1 MLIFFPPSSHFPVSQ
16 MNQIRSIHLA
26 SHLLPALNL
35 VLFSFIFLPTTA
47 FAVDESF
54 TICRV
59 PRYCG
64 KLNIKFPF
72 FIQGR
77 DDPRCGY
84 PGFEIHCRNN
94 TKSILSLGDD
104 NYSIDNIFYTNQS
117 VLVSRAVRFETD
129 SICNHKIQN
138 ISLPTDRYQ
147 LPPEITKIVFLF
159 NCNLT
164 SIPKLSPHK
173 IGCPAENETN
183 STLALFNS
191 DPQLKFASENCKE
204 RVVTPVGFD
213 QGEELHV
220 EGLLNISLLNRGFVL
235 NLTVSNCTICENS
248 GGKCGFD
255 YSTRH
260 FKCFCPDR
268 PHAWHC
274 THGTNTLGLKLGL
287 GIGGSVTVTVM
298 ILILCIFVVRRRPAS
313 SNFLRGKS
321 PSHLSSTS
329 DLENNATVCFGLPIF
344 SHTELVE
351 ATNDFDDDKVLGD
364 GGFGTVYFG
373 KLRDGR
379 EVAIKRLYQHNY
391 RRLEQF
397 MNEVEILTR
406 LRHKN
411 LVSLYGCTSRRS
423 RELILVYEFVPNGTV
438 ADHLHGDHA
447 QSGLPAWPVR
457 MSIAIETATALAYLH
472 ASDIIHRDVKTNN
485 ILLDENFSVKV
496 ADFGLSRLFPNDVT
510 HISTAPQGTP
520 GYVDP
525 EYHQCYQLT
534 EKSDVYSFGVVL
546 IELISSMPA
555 VDINRHRHEINL
567 ANLAISKIQKCAF
580 DELVDPNLG
589 YKSCEQVARMTTLVA
604 ELAFRCL
611 QQEKELRPSM
621 EEVLEELQRI
631 KSEAYESENVQQEEH
646 SDSEVP
652 MSVGQ
657 PPSPPIGDQI
667 INGLARELHLIPVN
681 ECFSLLC

>member
-1 MLIFFPPSSHFPVSQ
+1 MADVMPLLILLLLSQFLILHSAEPCPVSFQ
-16 MNQIRSIHLA
+16 CGNLLGDLKFPYTEESRPACGLFVVKDCNGTNPSVQLDRVGQWYRIHKISQADTLTIYDE
-26 SHLLPALNL
+26 SLVQQLRNRDCSRLSMKNFLPHLPYVTFGPIALCTCKTALNASFL
-35 VLFSFIFLPTTA
+35 EQVQLNHTACNNYTIYYPPPETCKTHRLSRLCPCSTVRLPLTNTPPKNGTHSFILLTPY
-47 FAVDESF
+47 VS
-54 TICRV
+54 
-59 PRYCG
+59 
-64 KLNIKFPF
+64 IKV
-72 FIQGR
+72 
-77 DDPRCGY
+77 
-84 PGFEIHCRNN
+84 N
-94 TKSILSLGDD
+94 
-104 NYSIDNIFYTNQS
+104 
-117 VLVSRAVRFETD
+117 VS
-129 SICNHKIQN
+129 K
-138 ISLPTDRYQ
+138 P
-147 LPPEITKIVFLF
+147 
-159 NCNLT
+159 
-164 SIPKLSPHK
+164 
-173 IGCPAENETN
+173 
-183 STLALFNS
+183 
-191 DPQLKFASENCKE
+191 CKE
-204 RVVTPVGFD
+204 CHWGGGTCLGRNRRFYCTND
-213 QGEELHV
+213 
-220 EGLLNISLLNRGFVL
+220 ISNWNGDTCLGRNRRL
-235 NLTVSNCTICENS
+235 YCT
-248 GGKCGFD
+248 K
-255 YSTRH
+255 
-260 FKCFCPDR
+260 
-268 PHAWHC
+268 
-274 THGTNTLGLKLGL
+274 GTNTLGLKLGL
-287 GIGGSVTVTVM
+287 GIGGSVTVM
-298 ILILCIFVVRRRPAS
+298 ILIFCIFVVRRRPAS

-344 SHTELVE
+344 SYTELVE
-351 ATNDFDDDKVLGD
+351 ATNNFDDDKVLGD

-391 RRLEQF
+391 RRHEQF
-397 MNEVEILTR
+397 MNEVKILTR

-580 DELVDPNLG
+580 DELIDPNLG

-667 INGLARELHLIPVN
+667 VLLKNIQLPPSPVSVADKWISQRTTPN
-681 ECFSLLC
+681 SSE